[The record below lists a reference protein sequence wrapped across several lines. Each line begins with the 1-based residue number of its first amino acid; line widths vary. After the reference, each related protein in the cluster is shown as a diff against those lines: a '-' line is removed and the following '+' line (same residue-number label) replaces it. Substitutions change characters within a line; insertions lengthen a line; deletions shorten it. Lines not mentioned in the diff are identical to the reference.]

1 MITGISTNIASPNI
15 ETLSV
20 SGRLTP
26 ESNYIQIL
34 VVKSDLSEDQQAIY
48 TNGVNLVSGKFITKI
63 INTTAELN
71 IDRMTSVVIEEGIND
86 IDFQA
91 LTTTKKN
98 KLNALFS
105 LFSELS
111 NL

>member
-20 SGRLTP
+20 SGRVTP

-48 TNGVNLVSGKFITKI
+48 TNGVGLVTCKFITKI

-71 IDRMTSVVIEEGIND
+71 IDRMTSDIVEEGEDEFDFETMSD
-86 IDFQA
+86 IDKDKLRA
-91 LTTTKKN
+91 L
-98 KLNALFS
+98 S
-105 LFSELS
+105 MLFSELS
-111 NL
+111 N